1 VRGTLRVTAAQTV
14 LAGAGKHRTRLTR
27 IVVLYGATITGAA
40 DAHGRFTGYLR
51 VAYRPAT
58 PVTATLTVTVG
69 STRTATRIVRV
80 TIQAI
85 PLTAGVTPGRV
96 RSGGRL
102 TLTVRTAARA
112 HVMALL
118 QVLTS
123 QEVMR
128 GTGRRGTRVRKV
140 VVLYQVALHGTADG
154 HGRFTGHVRI
164 TYQPDRPAQAGLLVT
179 ARARAGAASANVRV
193 TIVNDVV
200 T

>member
-1 VRGTLRVTAAQTV
+1 MA
-14 LAGAGKHRTRLTR
+14 RLTR
-27 IVVLYGATITGAA
+27 SVVLYAETIRGAA
-40 DAHGRFTGYLR
+40 DTHGLFTGHMH
-51 VAYRPAT
+51 VTYRPAT

-69 STRTATRIVRV
+69 STRRATRIVRV

-123 QEVMR
+123 QEVVR
-128 GTGRRGTRVRKV
+128 GTGRHGTRVRMV

-154 HGRFTGHVRI
+154 RGRFTGHVRI
-164 TYQPDRPAQAGLLVT
+164 TYKPARLAQAGLLVT

-193 TIVNDVV
+193 TIVNNVGA
-200 T
+200 